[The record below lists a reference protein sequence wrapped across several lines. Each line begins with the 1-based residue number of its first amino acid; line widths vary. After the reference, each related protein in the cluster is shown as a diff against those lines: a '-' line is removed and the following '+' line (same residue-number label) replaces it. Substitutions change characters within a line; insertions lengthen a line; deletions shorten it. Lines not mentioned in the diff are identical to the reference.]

1 MNENKVK
8 EILCDWFKGHGYSI
22 FFDIKSESGNK
33 IDLLAKSKYE
43 EWFVEIKGD
52 YDKETAQYQTNFETG
67 MGQLLKSITRLD
79 DKTKYAI
86 GIPFS
91 RTERLEKFSYRLI
104 LPKYS
109 KSLVF
114 EKLNIHLILIRDGK
128 SVEIIKPDEVRDFL
142 SNLSK

>member
-1 MNENKVK
+1 MV
-8 EILCDWFKGHGYSI
+8 
-22 FFDIKSESGNK
+22 
-33 IDLLAKSKYE
+33 AQSKDE
-43 EWFVEIKGD
+43 EWFVETKGN
-52 YDKETAQYQTNFETG
+52 YSTTASYQIDFDTG

-91 RTERLEKFSYRLI
+91 STERLEKFSYRLI

-114 EKLNIHLILIRDGK
+114 EKLNIHLILIRDDK
-128 SVEIIKPDEVRDFL
+128 SVEIIKPDEVRNFL
-142 SNLSK
+142 SNLFK